1 MTVLPNSGS
10 RRPGLREVLDHP
22 LGPTAW
28 QLNYWRRSG
37 YVPELSSNGHYAPPI
52 PEETQRRLIEM
63 ARLTN
68 PDNGPGVKH
77 DVAAKLSRL
86 GTVSRSG
93 RRVIPAGPGI
103 TIIIDAPDRIDT

>member
-1 MTVLPNSGS
+1 MNPNSGS

-28 QLNYWRRSG
+28 QLNYWRRAG
-37 YVPELSSNGHYAPPI
+37 YVPELRSNGEYAAPLH
-52 PEETQRRLIEM
+52 EDTRRRLIEI

-68 PDNGPGVKH
+68 PHNGPGIKH
-77 DVAAKLSRL
+77 DVAARLSRL
-86 GTVSRSG
+86 GTVSRNG

-103 TIIIDAPDRIDT
+103 TIIVESPDRIDT